1 MSKTRSF
8 ILASVA
14 ALAAG
19 TTALGVNRWLELQTS
34 HAAVPAL
41 AAPAQPITHVLV
53 AVTDLPAGTAIR
65 AEHLDWTPWPEAGV
79 SGVFAVQGKKKID
92 QFIGAVL
99 RNAFYKG
106 EPVVEHRMVRPGDR
120 GFLAAMLTP
129 GMRAVSV
136 PVDATS
142 GIAGLVCPGDRV
154 DLILTLIIKKPKNQL
169 PRRASETVLSNV
181 RVLAMDQRID
191 DQSGEPVLAK
201 NATLE
206 LTAKQVE
213 MVTVAADLGRLS
225 MSLRSLARN
234 DVSLNDRPEC
244 RRFTMDSEASALIGR
259 RTVGRRPSITVT
271 VMRGMDSQKKSFSGP
286 AVRAA
291 KPKRLLK

>member
-1 MSKTRSF
+1 
-8 ILASVA
+8 
-14 ALAAG
+14 
-19 TTALGVNRWLELQTS
+19 
-34 HAAVPAL
+34 
-41 AAPAQPITHVLV
+41 
-53 AVTDLPAGTAIR
+53 
-65 AEHLDWTPWPEAGV
+65 
-79 SGVFAVQGKKKID
+79 
-92 QFIGAVL
+92 
-99 RNAFYKG
+99 
-106 EPVVEHRMVRPGDR
+106 
-120 GFLAAMLTP
+120 MLTP

-142 GIAGLVCPGDRV
+142 GIAGLVFPGDRV

-234 DVSLNDRPEC
+234 DVSLNDRPER

-259 RTVGRRPSITVT
+259 LTVGRRPSITVT
-271 VMRGMDSQKKSFSGP
+271 VMRGMDSQKKFFSGP

-291 KPKRLLK
+291 KPKRLLKWSSVGSRPLSSYRAWPWPLSRSSIRRAPPCPPVPLR